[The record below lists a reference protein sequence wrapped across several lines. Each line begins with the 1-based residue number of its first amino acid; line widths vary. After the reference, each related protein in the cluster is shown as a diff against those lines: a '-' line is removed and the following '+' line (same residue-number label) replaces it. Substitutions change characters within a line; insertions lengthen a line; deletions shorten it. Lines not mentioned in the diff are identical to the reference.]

1 MNVSAKIVEALKK
14 ATTNAEKI
22 PIVTEAIKQNVKV
35 NDVSPNVLAEA
46 IVKAVKSGVNK
57 SKLVEPVSQVL
68 GTNKGPEIANKVPA
82 EVLSKAILEAI
93 KKGVNVKPSI
103 AKVVGEQ
110 ITEASTANKNAALA
124 VKMNAGTGRTNAG
137 TQTPSGRTN
146 AGTQTTNTKEQAAQ
160 AEIKGLPN
168 FIPSSTNRKIK
179 GYTFIA
185 RGKRGSGYYV
195 TSSKNKEQGLP
206 NYVFATINKQ
216 IPGYTFAARN
226 WRGYGFHKNTR
237 NFISS
242 NKWVGP
248 KPGYVFTRG
257 PQGQGYYRNTGPNRR
272 PEGYY
277 RNMGPNIGRGY
288 YRNMGRGPNTGA
300 SITFAPRIN
309 VAGGAGGRTGAV
321 NVRGSR
327 MGAVN
332 VRGGQAR
339 TGTIN
344 VRPEARTGTIN
355 VRARNGAP
363 GVNITPQTRTVN
375 TTTEQLVRNAGGTE
389 KVEKALE
396 ALRTTN
402 GNVNKARTVS
412 QLPLS
417 TFTNI
422 YAMGGPVAAKK
433 TVERIRRRR
442 RAPAKKKRVVH
453 KPRRKF
459 IKLTPYQFKR
469 LTQHIKKNNLRTV
482 LAKEITQ

>member
-1 MNVSAKIVEALKK
+1 MNVSAKIVDALKK

-22 PIVTEAIKQNVKV
+22 PIVAEAIQQNVKV
-35 NDVSPNVLAEA
+35 NGVSPNVLAEA
-46 IVKAVKSGVNK
+46 IVKAVQSGVNK
-57 SKLVEPVSQVL
+57 SKLVGPVSQVL
-68 GTNKGPEIANKVPA
+68 STNKGPEIVNKVPV
-82 EVLSKAILEAI
+82 EVLASAILEAI
-93 KKGVNVKPSI
+93 KKGVNVKPSL
-103 AKVVGEQ
+103 AKVVGEPIAQ
-110 ITEASTANKNAALA
+110 KITEASTANKIAALIIEA
-124 VKMNAGTGRTNAG
+124 VKMNAGTGKTNAGAQTTNGKTNAGTGRTNAG
-137 TQTPSGRTN
+137 AQTTNGRTN
-146 AGTQTTNTKEQAAQ
+146 AGTQTTNTKEQEQ
-160 AEIKGLPN
+160 KPPKSGFWSKRTKSVTPEVEIGTSNFLP
-168 FIPSSTNRKIK
+168 PKK
-179 GYTFIA
+179 
-185 RGKRGSGYYV
+185 
-195 TSSKNKEQGLP
+195 
-206 NYVFATINKQ
+206 
-216 IPGYTFAARN
+216 N
-226 WRGYGFHKNTR
+226 WRGKIRPPPRGYILTTKNGKT
-237 NFISS
+237 
-242 NKWVGP
+242 
-248 KPGYVFTRG
+248 
-257 PQGQGYYRNTGPNRR
+257 
-272 PEGYY
+272 GYY

-300 SITFAPRIN
+300 SITFAPKIN
-309 VAGGAGGRTGAV
+309 VTGGAGGRTGAV

-344 VRPEARTGTIN
+344 IRPEAKTGTIN
-355 VRARNGAP
+355 VGARNGAP

-459 IKLTPYQFKR
+459 IRLTPYQFKR